1 MKVVHIS
8 RVDGSGGAAI
18 ATYRLHK
25 SLQRLGIDSTMF
37 VAQKFTDDP
46 TVTVFQ
52 PPTKLLNRVRR
63 RLQRERIKL
72 SWVHYRSRP
81 TPGFSDDRVAGGA
94 DLLAQLPD
102 AHVYNIHVM
111 MYGFLD
117 YGAFFTTVPQHTPI
131 VRTLHDMNF
140 FTGGCHINWGC
151 GRYRVCC
158 AACPQLGSHKERDLS
173 QQIWRRKRTAY
184 STVPSERLHLVAP
197 SSWMAKEAKS
207 SSLLQNFPVT
217 TIPLAVDTEIF
228 RPRKRSIAREA
239 LGIAQDALVVLFVAG
254 LISEPLK

>member
-1 MKVVHIS
+1 
-8 RVDGSGGAAI
+8 
-18 ATYRLHK
+18 
-25 SLQRLGIDSTMF
+25 
-37 VAQKFTDDP
+37 
-46 TVTVFQ
+46 
-52 PPTKLLNRVRR
+52 
-63 RLQRERIKL
+63 
-72 SWVHYRSRP
+72 
-81 TPGFSDDRVAGGA
+81 
-94 DLLAQLPD
+94 
-102 AHVYNIHVM
+102 
-111 MYGFLD
+111 
-117 YGAFFTTVPQHTPI
+117 

-151 GRYRVCC
+151 GRYRICC
-158 AACPQLGSHKERDLS
+158 GACPQLGSHKERDLS

-254 LISEPLK
+254 LISEPLKGFTVLAEALNGLSDLTSLLLVSVGRGQSPVAVQIPHLPLGYVASERLLPLIYSAADLFVIPSLYETFGQTTLEAMACGVPVIGAAVGGILDT